1 MHEGGKY
8 GEELWLWMRIK
19 YKSTAKLDLL
29 RVFYAE
35 KIILLKLGSKV
46 SLHNYIKRS
55 KVWNFCGDKLIQ
67 QCSRSIGSL
76 LKWLN
81 R

>member
-8 GEELWLWMRIK
+8 GVELWLWMRIK
-19 YKSTAKLDLL
+19 YESTAKLDLL

-35 KIILLKLGSKV
+35 KIILLKLGSKG

-55 KVWNFCGDKLIQ
+55 KV
-67 QCSRSIGSL
+67 
-76 LKWLN
+76 
-81 R
+81 